1 MWVARPVLPLLL
13 LVIGGCQQVTPL
25 PTTPASPGGTSILSP
40 TPALA
45 TDPPASAAV
54 PTASAAPPRPTTV
67 AGVRANALGA
77 LTGNWIFAAKQVFDL
92 PQPEIQI
99 WAIAI
104 AGGTPKLAVSYDV
117 PSGGALEASVDHAP
131 YLRRMFSPDGR
142 QLIVSVNGRLVVLD
156 LPSGTANAL
165 AATGVF
171 PSWSR
176 DGSRIAFLIPVP
188 NPRAVGPDL
197 DVAVVAADGGTVRKI
212 ARLDH
217 GAQSVEWSPDG
228 AFVLVPQ
235 QAGVAIVEVASG
247 RTVRTLNLIA
257 GPAPSFTHWHTGT
270 PEVALTLFGC
280 VDFKSLA
287 SLDAVAAPIRT
298 LVESPARGDQCLL
311 AHDPR
316 WNPAANELLYV
327 ASRMMD
333 LCCLVHVLDI
343 ASGKDATLPV
353 EAYQATWSADGAQIV
368 YITPSRGAPY
378 GDAVRIWSRDGRR
391 ERTILV
397 ATGFERIFSVAS
409 LAY

>member
-1 MWVARPVLPLLL
+1 MSLARSVLPLLL
-13 LVIGGCQQVTPL
+13 LLVGGCQQVTPV
-25 PTTPASPGGTSILSP
+25 PTTSPASPSGTADVSA
-40 TPALA
+40 TP
-45 TDPPASAAV
+45 AV
-54 PTASAAPPRPTTV
+54 PTVTPATGPTVGPASPRPTAV
-67 AGVRANALGA
+67 AGVRANPLGT

-99 WAIAI
+99 WAIPI
-104 AGGTPKLAVSYDV
+104 AGGTSALAVGYDV
-117 PSGGALEASVDHAP
+117 PLGGTLEAPIDNAP

-142 QLIVSVNGRLVVLD
+142 RLVVSVNGRLVVLD
-156 LPSGTANAL
+156 LPSGTARAL
-165 AATGVF
+165 GAAGVF

-188 NPRAVGPDL
+188 NPGALGPDL
-197 DVAVVAADGGTVRKI
+197 DVAVVAADGGPARKV

-228 AFVLVPQ
+228 SFLLVPQ
-235 QAGVAIVEVASG
+235 RAGVGVVEVASG
-247 RTVRTLNLIA
+247 RTVRTLDLQA
-257 GPAPSFTHWHTGT
+257 GPAPSFTHWRTGT
-270 PEVALTLFGC
+270 PELALAVFGC
-280 VDFKSLA
+280 VDFKTLA
-287 SLDAVAAPIRT
+287 SVDGVSAPIRT

-327 ASRMMD
+327 ASTMID
-333 LCCLVHVLDI
+333 LCCRIHVLDI

-368 YITPSRGAPY
+368 YITPSRGASF
-378 GDAVRIWSRDGRR
+378 GDAVRVWPRDGRR